1 MNYDFASDGI
11 DGRHALAD
19 GTIILQAK
27 HYYRSGFVAL
37 KSKMARERP
46 SINRLQ
52 PRRYILVT
60 SAPLTPK
67 NKGVLGE
74 IIGPALQTPGDIF
87 GPGDLNALLRKYP
100 DIEKA
105 HQKLWAHSTSV
116 LETVVTD
123 AVGKALAKPGAIP
136 AVLAS
141 LLPPRRPQGTQRLP
155 RKRRETPYFL
165 SRPRRSMT
173 NLRFGSRPSSRLKV
187 TACSPIS

>member
-1 MNYDFASDGI
+1 M
-11 DGRHALAD
+11 DGRHAQAD
-19 GTIILQAK
+19 GPIVMQAK
-27 HYYRSGFVAL
+27 HYHGSGFAAL
-37 KSKMARERP
+37 KSKMTKERQ
-46 SINRLQ
+46 SIDRLAST
-52 PRRYILVT
+52 RYILVT

-67 NKGVLGE
+67 NKSALAE
-74 IIGPALQTPGDIF
+74 IIGPSLQTPGDIF